1 MQMPLLAP
9 APRRRAAT
17 RALVRHPRMIP
28 YTSVPF
34 GLLIMGFGVAF
45 ASSAT
50 VPGTV
55 LVSWG
60 WISMGLSPFMSGILL
75 ALRLPSPPSPRVRRV
90 DGAGVTEIRESPLLL
105 VELSLNAVGLGLG
118 FLGGALLA
126 AEAAHQAGTITLAV
140 ICATLLL
147 GTGLLVLSPGRQN
160 FVRLSRTGVDLS
172 REGQRMSFAWHDL
185 LDVTPIV
192 GPEHVYLTLAQ
203 NAVMHRSH
211 APYLDFPQS
220 DELREP
226 GPHLIADSATTR
238 DMWLDG
244 LTLAK
249 VIAHYARSRD
259 ARLELGTSAS
269 LATIERIRAQAL
281 IDDGTIPGTHSAY
294 LT

>member
-17 RALVRHPRMIP
+17 RAFVKHPRMIP
-28 YTSVPF
+28 YPAVPF
-34 GLLIMGFGVAF
+34 GVPLVGLGMFT
-45 ASSAT
+45 ASAAT
-50 VPGTV
+50 FPAV
-55 LVSWG
+55 LVSCAWTG
-60 WISMGLSPFMSGILL
+60 MGLAYVLSSVLRVV
-75 ALRLPSPPSPRVRRV
+75 RLPSPPPPRGRTVG
-90 DGAGVTEIRESPLLL
+90 GAGVTEIRESPLLL
-105 VELSLNAVGLGLG
+105 VELSLGIVGLGLG
-118 FLGGALLA
+118 CLGGAMLA

-140 ICATLLL
+140 IGTSLLL
-147 GTGLLVLSPGRQN
+147 GMGWLVLSPGRQN

-185 LDVTPIV
+185 LDVTRIV
-192 GPEHVYLTLAQ
+192 GPEHVYFTLAQ
-203 NAVMHRSH
+203 NAVIHRSH

-220 DELREP
+220 EYGREP
-226 GPHLIADSATTR
+226 GPYLIADSATTT

-244 LTLAK
+244 PTLVK

-259 ARLELGTSAS
+259 VRLELGTPAS